1 MEEVNFTQ
9 DEIKSL
15 ELFHKGGFESKIYV
29 YNDELLI
36 KYFELYI
43 KWVLNFEYK
52 KYKLIR
58 LHEKKIHENILI
70 YPEKLVNVDG
80 EFSGY
85 IMKKRNNGQTIAD
98 FYNYKKLISFYQKL
112 FKKLEI
118 LHTNDII
125 VGDLKHNNIVIENN
139 EPIFGDVDSMGVD
152 EFQKDFLGFYSL
164 VSKTIPNIKKKNK
177 YNDETEIDKL
187 KLLSC
192 FIHSINRDNK
202 NMDKKIINSKL
213 SPTFKKEIINIFNK
227 TKKINVSKNIHEL
240 FEEEIYKINR

>member
-36 KYFELYI
+36 KYFEPYI
-43 KWVLNFEYK
+43 KWVLNFEAK

-58 LHEKKIHENILI
+58 LHEKKLPENILI
-70 YPEKLVNVDG
+70 YPEKFVNIDG
-80 EFSGY
+80 TFSGY
-85 IMKKRNNGQTIAD
+85 MMKKRNEGQTIAD
-98 FYNYKKLISFYQKL
+98 FYNYKKLLCFYQKL

-125 VGDLKHNNIVIENN
+125 VGDLKHNNIIIEND

-152 EFQKDFLGFYSL
+152 EFQKDFLGFYSTI
-164 VSKTIPNIKKKNK
+164 STSIPNIKKKNK
-177 YNDETEIDKL
+177 YNDETELDKL

-202 NMDKKIINSKL
+202 NIDRKIINSKL
-213 SPTFKKEIINIFNK
+213 SPTFKKEITSNFKKN
-227 TKKINVSKNIHEL
+227 KKINISKNIHEL